1 MDAPD
6 LDGNYD
12 ALVRPFQIRLKKE
25 GALEVTDIVFMG
37 EMAEV
42 MLETLQ
48 GPLIC
53 QCMSTELADLGIKKG
68 MKVGIQIKEGPFS
81 CFAC

>member
-1 MDAPD
+1 M
-6 LDGNYD
+6 
-12 ALVRPFQIRLKKE
+12 
-25 GALEVTDIVFMG
+25 TDIVFMG

-53 QCMSTELADLGIKKG
+53 QCMSTELTDMGIKKG